1 MLPLLPQDKAN
12 HVVYG
17 AVIAALS
24 LVGGT
29 IFRAPMLPF
38 ALIAL
43 AAVVAVAILKELVDR
58 RSTNH
63 TPDAMDAVA
72 TIAGG
77 LVVVA
82 PAFVS
87 MI

>member
-12 HVVYG
+12 HVAYG
-17 AVIAALS
+17 AVIASLS
-24 LVGGT
+24 LIGAS
-29 IFRAPMLPF
+29 IFRAPLLSA

-63 TPDAMDAVA
+63 TSDAMDAVA

-82 PAFVS
+82 PVFVS
-87 MI
+87 ML